1 MTQALK
7 PYLKDASHFRGE
19 AQGLLLPASEEE
31 IARIVGQAQ
40 QAGTPVTIAG
50 AGTGLTGGRVPQG
63 GLVLS
68 TEKLNRILE
77 FEWNVARSEGLVR
90 VEPAVTLK
98 ELETALDPKGLF
110 YPPDPGEK
118 AAFLGGTIATNA
130 SGPRS
135 LKYGPTRRYVRRL
148 RVVLPTGDP
157 LEIVRGKIREQAGFL
172 EVPLPNGKS
181 VPVPVPTYRSPRT
194 KNSAGYFA
202 EPGMDLVDLFVGSE
216 GTLGVI
222 TEIELQV
229 LKKPD
234 AILSGILFFNSEQD
248 CFTFATEA
256 KHLLHPRALEFFDS
270 HSLRLLSE
278 KHSDIPEHAGAALL
292 FEEECRKGEEEKLLQ
307 TWTRAAEQAKARSS
321 DCWFSH
327 HPGDHILFRKYRYD
341 LPVMVNERVAAAGL
355 RKLGTDF
362 AVPEESGKA
371 LFEFYLTQLPV
382 SGIQYAIWGHLGDH
396 HLHVNLLPKSA
407 AEFDFARELYGLL
420 ARKALELKGTIS
432 AEHGI
437 GKVRIPYLEWMV
449 GKKGLLEMARVKK
462 ALDPAGILN
471 RGNLF
476 PPELLQEV

>member
-1 MTQALK
+1 MTQLD
-7 PYLKDASHFRGE
+7 PYLQDASHF
-19 AQGLLLPASEEE
+19 QGKAERLLLPISEQE
-31 IARIVGQAQ
+31 ISPILREAQ
-40 QAGTPVTIAG
+40 QSKTPVTIAG
-50 AGTGLTGGRVPQG
+50 AGTGLTGSRVPQG
-63 GLVLS
+63 GVVLS

-77 FEWNVARSEGLVR
+77 FEWDVSHAQGSVR
-90 VEPAVTLK
+90 VQPAVTLK
-98 ELETALDPKGLF
+98 ELETLLDPKGLF

-118 AAFLGGTIATNA
+118 AASLGGTVATNA

-135 LKYGPTRRYVRRL
+135 LKYGPTRRYVQRL
-148 RVVLPTGDP
+148 RVVLPTGDL
-157 LEIVRGKIREQAGFL
+157 LEIKRGRVLERGGFL

-181 VPVPVPTYRSPRT
+181 MPVPVPTYRSPKT
-194 KNSAGYFA
+194 KNAAGYFA
-202 EPGMDLVDLFVGSE
+202 QPGMDLVDLFVGSE

-222 TEIELQV
+222 TEIELQI

-234 AILSGILFFNSEQD
+234 SLLSGLLFFNSEQEI
-248 CFTFATEA
+248 FAFATEA
-256 KHLLHPRALEFFDS
+256 KRLLHPRTLEFFDS
-270 HSLRLLSE
+270 RSLQLLSE
-278 KHSDIPEHAGAALL
+278 KHSDIPEHAAAALL
-292 FEEECRKGEEEKLLQ
+292 FEEECRKGEEETLLQ
-307 TWTRAAEQAKARSS
+307 SWTRAAEKAKARSS

-327 HPGDHILFRKYRYD
+327 HPGDHAVFRKYRYD
-341 LPVMVNERVAAAGL
+341 LPVLVNERVAANGF

-362 AVPEESGKA
+362 AVPEESGKT
-371 LFEFYLTQLPV
+371 LFDFYLTQLPV
-382 SGIQYAIWGHLGDH
+382 SGVQYAIWGHLGDH

-407 AEFDFARELYGLL
+407 AEFDFAKELYGLL
-420 ARKALELKGTIS
+420 ARKALDLGGTIS